1 MPPRKTIPGAPKLA
15 PFQPAEWDLPDAA
28 AVQALSR
35 GDASPEQQKRALDYV
50 IQKLSCTY
58 DLSYRS
64 GKSDDTAFAEGKR
77 WVGLQLVKL
86 IHLNLGAIRG
96 KPSDYLSRHPNGSEV
111 GLVAEI
117 SDTTLERDRGAKKT
131 IYAQARIPVFWIINL
146 VDRQVEVYTDP
157 HGDLGDADYAPRV
170 ELKPGQSVPFV
181 LDGKHIADIPVE
193 ELLP

>member
-1 MPPRKTIPGAPKLA
+1 MIAAGILTNDDPVELLDGWLVAEMPKNPSHRVATRMLRLALEKRVAPGWYIASQEPITLESSE
-15 PFQPAEWDLPDAA
+15 PEPD
-28 AVQALSR
+28 
-35 GDASPEQQKRALDYV
+35 G
-50 IQKLSCTY
+50 T
-58 DLSYRS
+58 
-64 GKSDDTAFAEGKR
+64 
-77 WVGLQLVKL
+77 
-86 IHLNLGAIRG
+86 AIRG